1 MTPKPISVSVE
12 VPQPRTDVYDFLDV
26 MANHEPFTNHML
38 KRWEYSG
45 PDRGV
50 GSKARVQVSAGGRTE
65 TVDIEVVSA
74 QRPQQIVERNIG
86 LGGRR
91 IGNGTYTLEELPEGG
106 TRINFEYSW
115 QQAPMS
121 ERLTAPIVRGIL
133 RRGNERAMQRLAE
146 QLPAA

>member
-1 MTPKPISVSVE
+1 
-12 VPQPRTDVYDFLDV
+12 
-26 MANHEPFTNHML
+26 
-38 KRWEYSG
+38 
-45 PDRGV
+45 
-50 GSKARVQVSAGGRTE
+50 VQVSAAGRTE

-74 QRPQQIVERNIG
+74 ERPKQIVERNIG

-91 IGNGTYTLEELPEGG
+91 IGNGTYTLEELPRGG

-115 QQAPMS
+115 QQAPLS
-121 ERLTAPIVRGIL
+121 ERLAAPLVRGIL